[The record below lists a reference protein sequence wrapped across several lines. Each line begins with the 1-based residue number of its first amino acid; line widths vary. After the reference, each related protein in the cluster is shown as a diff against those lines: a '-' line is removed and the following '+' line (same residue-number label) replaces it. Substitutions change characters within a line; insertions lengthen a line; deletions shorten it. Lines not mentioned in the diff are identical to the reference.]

1 MKNVLKVRSK
11 ITLLEKYE
19 NLKNDANIAKTFNI
33 FLKNKVSTIKIG
45 KYKITLCN
53 AVNDLKI
60 WKLRLKNTYR
70 HKFFKD
76 KQLIKI

>member
-1 MKNVLKVRSK
+1 MTDKKLFCKTVCLFFCEKRSK
-11 ITLLEKYE
+11 ITLLEKNE

-60 WKLRLKNTYR
+60 
-70 HKFFKD
+70 
-76 KQLIKI
+76 